1 MSVPAFRRAVFL
13 GFLSFVT
20 YSAVESSKLH
30 GDHADFTAPS
40 PALVTGTSDPRAAQT
55 AFSSVGDVPSSPFLQ
70 TALLQPGDAEEA
82 EGDDDAQSEDSAISD
97 EGYGPPSASGAS
109 PKAAPKNPC
118 AESHKKLFYL
128 NDFSYLEDPEYHGH
142 CFGDSLKLMPLGV
155 YHDWGTLDIGGQ
167 QRMQYKHEIGMGNA
181 VSGPGQLRFEDTEFD
196 MALTRTRVYGNWQA
210 TQQFRA
216 YVEFHYA
223 DTTTDGGAYRPRP
236 FDDNFGD
243 FLNGFV
249 ERSTD
254 DGVWTGRVGR
264 QELVYGA
271 ERLISVTDWV
281 NSRRTFEG
289 ARILYADGP
298 WSVDGFYTSLV
309 PVIPNELD
317 KADWQ
322 QPFYG
327 IYSTYTAAPN
337 NTLDI
342 YYIGYDNRHP
352 GAITSDFSLHTFG
365 SRLFRTLEEGWMFET
380 EGGVQLG
387 RQSGLGKD
395 QRAGFATV
403 GVGRKYADTYWQPQI
418 WGYVDYASG
427 NDGGKDFTR
436 YNQLFPWGHRYL
448 GFIDA
453 VQRSNIFAPNVQVTA
468 KPQDTNWEFLLWYYY
483 FRAAE
488 RGDIVPAITATELQS
503 LDAAYLGQEL
513 DLIAK
518 YTIGPRSN
526 ILAGYSHFWRGDKIL
541 GPTDADFTY
550 VQWEL
555 NF

>member
-1 MSVPAFRRAVFL
+1 MFAPCSKWAVLVGLCWLAQLCVRPL
-13 GFLSFVT
+13 GN
-20 YSAVESSKLH
+20 A
-30 GDHADFTAPS
+30 HAEP
-40 PALVTGTSDPRAAQT
+40 PDPYL
-55 AFSSVGDVPSSPFLQ
+55 SSPPA
-70 TALLQPGDAEEA
+70 TAAAAEYQITQPYWIGGEPNGIGAATPAAMLQPGDAEVA
-82 EGDDDAQSEDSAISD
+82 EGDDDAQSEDAAISD
-97 EGYGPPSASGAS
+97 EGYGSPNASGPYPDA
-109 PKAAPKNPC
+109 KPKNPC

-128 NDFSYLEDPEYHGH
+128 NDFSYLEDPNYHGH
-142 CFGDSLKLMPLGV
+142 CFGDQLKLMPLGI

-167 QRMQYKHEIGMGNA
+167 QRIQYKHEIGMGNA
-181 VSGPGQLRFEDTEFD
+181 VSGPGALRFEDTEFD
-196 MALTRTRVYGNWQA
+196 TALTRTRLYGNWRA
-210 TQQFRA
+210 TEQFRT

-243 FLNGFV
+243 FLNAFV
-249 ERSTD
+249 ERSSAD
-254 DGVWTGRVGR
+254 SIWTGRLGR

-289 ARILYADGP
+289 ARILYNDGP
-298 WSVDGFYTSLV
+298 WSVDGFYTALV
-309 PVIPNELD
+309 PVRPNELD
-317 KADWQ
+317 HADWQ

-327 IYSTYTAAPN
+327 IYSTYTESPN

-342 YYIGYDNRHP
+342 YYIGYDNRHR
-352 GAITSDFSLHTFG
+352 GEIVSDFSLHTFG

-387 RQSGLGKD
+387 RQSGLGKN
-395 QRAGFATV
+395 QSAGFATV
-403 GVGRKYADTYWQPQI
+403 GLGRKYEDHDLQPQI

-427 NDGGKDFTR
+427 NDGGEDFTR
-436 YNQLFPWGHRYL
+436 FNQLFPWSHRYL

-453 VQRSNIFAPNVQVTA
+453 VQRSNIFAPNVQLTA
-468 KPQDTNWEFLLWYYY
+468 KPKETNWEFLAWYYY

-503 LDAAYLGQEL
+503 LDEAYLGQEL

-518 YTIGPRSN
+518 YTFGPRSN
-526 ILAGYSHFWRGDKIL
+526 ILVGYSHFWRGDKIL

>member
-1 MSVPAFRRAVFL
+1 MLAPSLRDAVFS
-13 GFLSFVT
+13 GFLSALSVWVV
-20 YSAVESSKLH
+20 SSSKSH
-30 GDHADFTAPS
+30 GESGDFTAQQ
-40 PALVTGTSDPRAAQT
+40 PASVTGLS
-55 AFSSVGDVPSSPFLQ
+55 GPSSSSAPTGDAWDGSSSPLLQ
-70 TALLQPGDAEEA
+70 TAMLQPGDAEVA
-82 EGDDDAQSEDSAISD
+82 EGDDDAQSEDAAISD
-97 EGYGPPSASGAS
+97 EGYGPSNASG
-109 PKAAPKNPC
+109 PYPEPTPKNPC

-128 NDFSYLEDPEYHGH
+128 NDFSYLEDPNYDGH

-167 QRMQYKHEIGMGNA
+167 QRLQYKHEIGMGNA
-181 VSGPGQLRFEDTEFD
+181 VSGPGQLRFEDTKFD
-196 MALTRTRVYGNWQA
+196 MALTRTRLYGNWQA
-210 TQQFRA
+210 TEQFRT

-223 DTTTDGGAYRPRP
+223 DTSTDHGAYRPRP

-243 FLNGFV
+243 FLNAFI
-249 ERSTD
+249 ERSTA
-254 DGVWTGRVGR
+254 DGIWKARVGR

-298 WSVDGFYTSLV
+298 WSVDGFYTALV

-317 KADWQ
+317 QADWQ

-327 IYSTYTAAPN
+327 IYSTYTASPN

-352 GAITSDFSLHTFG
+352 GAIVSDFSLHTFG

-387 RQSGLGKD
+387 RQSGLGKN
-395 QRAGFATV
+395 QSAGFATV
-403 GVGRKYADTYWQPQI
+403 GLGRKYADNYWQPQV

-427 NDGGKDFTR
+427 NDGGADFTR
-436 YNQLFPWGHRYL
+436 YNQLFPWSHRYL

-453 VQRSNIFAPNVQVTA
+453 VQRSNIFAPNVQLTA
-468 KPQDTNWEFLLWYYY
+468 KPKDTDWEFLLWYYY

-488 RGDIVPAITATELQS
+488 RGDIVPAVTATELQS
-503 LDAAYLGQEL
+503 LDEAYLGQEL

-526 ILAGYSHFWRGDKIL
+526 ILFGYSHFWRGDKIL